1 LKARSWLTVVVAV
14 LLALPLACGTVGRSL
29 PCGVATS
36 QPGAGLSV
44 HLAATPAV
52 AGSRGEWC
60 TVSRGVYSVVLGVLG
75 HSVTGSRTVLYLSD
89 VQGVDANA
97 LSWIDRNLVQQGFQ
111 VVVGCYSNA
120 FGPESVP
127 CPAAPD
133 LTSSV
138 MGANMLLDAA
148 AAMPSAQPLAVV
160 GVLQG
165 GVVGLMAV
173 AGRSDVR
180 AIVDDNG
187 SPGTLRVLGLGPGPA
202 FTEPATLHASVLVL
216 GPDSPAYD
224 RTFEGALRAGGTPL
238 EDLVYLPRST
248 GALTRDAGVGSR
260 ATSDTIGFLESEL
273 R

>member
-1 LKARSWLTVVVAV
+1 MARTALAVVVAA
-14 LLALPLACGTVGRSL
+14 LLALPVACGSVGRGL
-29 PCGVATS
+29 PCGVATK
-36 QPGAGLSV
+36 QPGAGISV
-44 HLAATPAV
+44 QLTGTPAV
-52 AGSRGEWC
+52 AGGRGEWC
-60 TVSRGVYSVVLGVLG
+60 TVSRGVNRVVLGVLG
-75 HSVTGSRTVLYLSD
+75 HSAVASRTVLYLSD
-89 VQGVDANA
+89 VEGVDGSA
-97 LSWIDRNLVQQGFQ
+97 LSWIDRNLVQRGFQ

-127 CPAAPD
+127 CPNAPD

-138 MGANMLLDAA
+138 LGVTMLLDAA
-148 AAMPSAQPLAVV
+148 AAMPSAQPLGVV

-180 AIVDDNG
+180 AVVDDGG
-187 SPGTLRVLGLGPGPA
+187 SPGTLSVFGLGPGPA
-202 FTEPATLHASVLVL
+202 LTGPTTVHASVLVL

-238 EDLVYLPRST
+238 EDVVYLPRST
-248 GALTRDAGVGSR
+248 GPLTRDAGVGSR
-260 ATSDTIGFLESEL
+260 ASSDTVGFLESEL